1 MGIRSLIARA
11 AFAFGCAAALLALGS
26 RNAFWGDY
34 FVEAWPAYF
43 HLRTDGVDAFLRLM
57 PAYSGFVTL
66 IGAPAAFLHLGLD
79 WTFRVD
85 AIPGLAALAGLA
97 VALHAPER
105 SHALLALV
113 LTAGSPV
120 AYLALDA

>member
-43 HLRTDGVDAFLRLM
+43 HLRNDGVDAFLRLM
-57 PAYSGFVTL
+57 PSYSGFVSL
-66 IGAPAAFLHLGLD
+66 VGAPTAFLGAGMD
-79 WTFRVD
+79 WTFRLN
-85 AIPGLAALAGLA
+85 AIPGLLALIGLA
-97 VALHAPER
+97 TALHTRQRA
-105 SHALLALV
+105 HALLAIV
-113 LTAGSPV
+113 
-120 AYLALDA
+120 